1 MLCQKVSIWLPSCLE
16 KNCKN
21 SWFLKIH
28 QLKNYSV
35 PVQSLDPQTS
45 GGTNLRLINVRQYN
59 RGSIWNKHWTYQL
72 QTSKN
77 VRPVKKSD
85 QYKRQTMG
93 GVQSSSTSNH
103 HQPNMFCGKCAPQLV
118 ISTTSISNHC
128 KLLFSEIWIW
138 CTFNIIFDI
147 YRGFM
152 ASVLT

>member
-1 MLCQKVSIWLPSCLE
+1 MLCQKVSIWLPSC
-16 KNCKN
+16 CKN

-35 PVQSLDPQTS
+35 PVQSYKRWTHKRQVVQTWDLQTS
-45 GGTNLRLINVRQYN
+45 DSTILGRTGTNIGQ
-59 RGSIWNKHWTYQL
+59 YQL

-77 VRPVKKSD
+77 VRLVQKSD

-103 HQPNMFCGKCAPQLV
+103 HHPNVFCGKNAPQLV
-118 ISTTSISNHC
+118 ISTTSITNHR

-138 CTFNIIFDI
+138 CTFNINFDI
-147 YRGFM
+147 YWGFM